1 MVGVLLQLA
10 SSGIASR
17 STEAESTGFS
27 IPAVYMGYFVLG
39 LIVIPVVILVASA
52 VFGHPRN
59 MKVPGLFLVCL
70 GTLIGATVVG
80 FGLIGALLG
89 FVFPK

>member
-10 SSGIASR
+10 NSGVASR
-17 STEAESTGFS
+17 AAESESTGFS
-27 IPAVYMGYFVLG
+27 IPAGYLGYVVLG
-39 LIVIPVVILVASA
+39 LIVIPVAVLVASA

-59 MKVPGLFLVCL
+59 MKVPGLFLICL
-70 GTLIGATVVG
+70 GGLISATVVG
-80 FGLIGALLG
+80 FALIGALLG